1 MQQKS
6 NTMSRQHHFQLTQS
20 YRKLRDFLPQ
30 LTERYKP
37 ERIICFHCSSTS
49 SLSTGS
55 FKYQSNTYSVH
66 YFLLMVTSWD
76 NRVEHEAQDYAN
88 SHFHA
93 GAITLLVHSLE
104 AVETNIREGNS
115 FFTTVYREGL
125 VLYAADKLTLPE
137 FELPDPDDQALLD
150 KAKYYYEVKSG
161 MIKGFIRS
169 ADAAMEQQH
178 YNVTVF
184 LLHQAA
190 EQCGILLISVYLGY
204 RADIHHIVRLL
215 DLCRCFSDKPAELFA
230 RRSNQEKRL
239 FGVLTK
245 SYSASRYSNEFSV
258 NEEDSR
264 TLFRLVNDFVTL
276 TTALCLK
283 HIKELTEAAEEAA
296 INHPDV
302 PAGLIP
308 GLTAN
313 ND

>member
-1 MQQKS
+1 
-6 NTMSRQHHFQLTQS
+6 MSRQHHFQLTQS

-37 ERIICFHCSSTS
+37 ERVICFHCSSTS
-49 SLSTGS
+49 SLSYGC
-55 FKYQSNTYSVH
+55 FKYQSNTYSIH
-66 YFLLMVTSWD
+66 YFLLMVTSPA

-93 GAITLLVHSLE
+93 GAITLLVHSRE
-104 AVETNIREGNS
+104 AAEANIREGNS
-115 FFTTVYREGL
+115 FFTTVYRDGV
-125 VLYAADKLTLPE
+125 VLYTADIFTLPAL
-137 FELPDPDDQALLD
+137 ELPESDDQALLA

-178 YNVTVF
+178 YSVAVF

-190 EQCGILLISVYLGY
+190 EQCGIVLISVYLGY
-204 RADIHHIVRLL
+204 RADIHHIGRLL
-215 DLCRCFSDKPAELFA
+215 DLCRCFSDKPAEVFA

-245 SYSASRYSNEFSV
+245 SYSASRYNNEFSICS
-258 NEEDSR
+258 EDAQSI
-264 TLFRLVNDFVTL
+264 FRLVNDFVTL

-308 GLTAN
+308 GLTAT